1 MKAHEVIRA
10 ALADA
15 ATRLEVSL
23 SPSAVELERPRDP
36 AHGDVATNLAL
47 TLAKSLKQK
56 PRAVAERLVATL
68 QLPQGLVRTI
78 EIAGPGFINF
88 FLAEAQLA
96 RVLETVLAAGDHY
109 GRSEVG
115 QDKPVNVEFVSAN
128 PTGPL
133 HVGHGRQAA
142 LGDAIASLLECT
154 GWRVTREF
162 YYNDGGVQIMNL
174 ARSVQAR
181 IQELR
186 GRPVALPEGGYHG
199 EYIRDI
205 AERYVAAHPNDPEGA
220 DLDAV
225 RRFAVQELREEQD
238 ADLHAFGVKFD
249 VYFLESSLYATSKV
263 EGTMR
268 RLVTAGHTYE
278 KDGALW
284 LRTTDFG
291 DDKDRVMRK
300 RAEKGGDYT
309 YFLPD
314 VAYHVDKWER
324 GFTRAINVQGADHH
338 STVTRVRIGLQA
350 LEMGIS
356 PGYPEYVLHQMVTVM
371 KGGAEMKISKR
382 AGSYMTVRELVDEV
396 GRDAVRYFFLMRRGD
411 SHLVFDVDLAKS
423 QTEENPVFYVQMA
436 HARMS
441 GIFRVAGREPASVQ
455 LEGADLGTL
464 TQPEETELL
473 KEIADFPNLV
483 AGAAAAL
490 EPHRVTGYLEGL
502 ARLAHAWYHKYRVLG
517 EPQEAARLV
526 LAAAVRQ
533 VLANGLHLLGISA
546 PDRM

>member
-1 MKAHEVIRA
+1 VRVHEAIRA

-15 ATRLEVSL
+15 AARLGAPVVASDI
-23 SPSAVELERPRDP
+23 ELERPRDP

-47 TLAKSLKQK
+47 VLAQSLKGK
-56 PRAVAERLVATL
+56 PRAVAERLVAAL
-68 QLPQGLVRTI
+68 ELPQSVVRKI
-78 EIAGPGFINF
+78 DVAGPGFINF
-88 FLAEAQLA
+88 FLAEAELA
-96 RVLETVLAAGDHY
+96 GVLETVLAAGDRY
-109 GRSEVG
+109 GRSDAG
-115 QDKPVNVEFVSAN
+115 QGRPVNVEFVSAN

-142 LGDAIASLLECT
+142 LGDAIASLLDWT

-162 YYNDGGVQIMNL
+162 YYNDGGAQIMQL

-181 IQELR
+181 IGELR
-186 GRPVALPEGGYHG
+186 GRPTTLPEGGYHG

-205 AERYVAAHPNDPEGA
+205 AERYLAAHPGDPEGA
-220 DLDAV
+220 DLDHV
-225 RRFAVQELREEQD
+225 RRFAVQELRKEQD
-238 ADLHAFGVKFD
+238 ADLQALGVTFD
-249 VYFLESSLYATSKV
+249 VHFLESSLYTTSKV
-263 EGTMR
+263 EKTLG
-268 RLVTAGHTYE
+268 RLVGAGHTYE

-284 LRTTDFG
+284 LKTTDFG

-300 RAEKGGDYT
+300 RVEKGGEYT

-324 GFTRAINVQGADHH
+324 GFARAINVQGADHH

-350 LEMGIS
+350 LELGI
-356 PGYPEYVLHQMVTVM
+356 PAGYPEYVLHQMVTVT

-423 QTEENPVFYVQMA
+423 QTEENPVFYVEMA
-436 HARMS
+436 HARLS
-441 GIFRVAGREPASVQ
+441 GIFRVAGRAPETASPDGVH
-455 LEGADLGTL
+455 LAALD
-464 TQPEETELL
+464 QPEELLLL
-473 KEIADFPNLV
+473 KQLADFPSLV

-502 ARLAHAWYHKYRVLG
+502 ARIVHAWYHKYRVLG
-517 EPQEAARLV
+517 EPEEAARLV
-526 LAAAVRQ
+526 LARAVRQ
-533 VLANGLHLLGISA
+533 VLANGLSLMGVSA